1 MDDASKVRDGR
12 RKVLFLTG
20 TRADFGKLEPLMRV
34 VEDAPEFSMQIFA
47 TGMHLL
53 SRYGSTWR
61 EIANAGFKNVYRYVN
76 QVDGGGAQLDLV
88 VGSTIQGLG
97 FFVREFRPDLLV
109 VHGDRVEALAGA
121 IVGAMNNI
129 LVGHIEGGEVSGT
142 IDETIRHAVSKLSHL
157 HFVANQEARD
167 RLLRMGEDPAAVQ
180 VIGSPDIDV
189 MLSDR
194 LPSLD
199 EAKRRY
205 EIGFDE
211 YLIFMYHP
219 VTTEED
225 EDGAR
230 VRTVLNAVAE
240 SGIPVVAIYPNN
252 DPGSESILRE
262 LRQFETHPS
271 FRVLPSLRF
280 EHFLVLLRNA
290 KAIVGNSSA
299 GVREAPVYGTPTVN
313 VGTRQARRFSHE
325 SIIDAPE
332 EHSAIANALR
342 SISRRYEPTLH
353 FGDGHSA
360 IRFLEQLRRESL
372 WRTECQKQF
381 RDV

>member
-1 MDDASKVRDGR
+1 
-12 RKVLFLTG
+12 
-20 TRADFGKLEPLMRV
+20 
-34 VEDAPEFSMQIFA
+34 
-47 TGMHLL
+47 
-53 SRYGSTWR
+53 
-61 EIANAGFKNVYRYVN
+61 
-76 QVDGGGAQLDLV
+76 
-88 VGSTIQGLG
+88 
-97 FFVREFRPDLLV
+97 
-109 VHGDRVEALAGA
+109 
-121 IVGAMNNI
+121 
-129 LVGHIEGGEVSGT
+129 
-142 IDETIRHAVSKLSHL
+142 
-157 HFVANQEARD
+157 
-167 RLLRMGEDPAAVQ
+167 MGEDPAAVQ

-252 DPGSESILRE
+252 DPGSESIIRE

-325 SIIDAPE
+325 SIIDVPE